1 LLEGWVSTL
10 IAAVSRSVQ
19 LVVVAAL
26 AALVVGGAIVLS
38 SSSGDEPTAPAPT
51 RQGVT
56 PAEEVQKLYA
66 DIPQDGIRLGERN
79 APATLVE
86 IADLQCPF
94 CAQYSNQA
102 MPTIV
107 RDYVRTGK
115 IDYELHIRSFL
126 GRDSVRAAGA
136 ASAAAQENRMYQ
148 FADLFFRNQGPE
160 NSGYADAAFIRNI
173 ASQVQGLDVDKVV
186 KAADDPVDQPGVREA
201 EQFARNLGSTGTP
214 DFYIL
219 KGRQLTP
226 LNPQGTSP
234 EAYAAAID
242 AALAGT

>member
-1 LLEGWVSTL
+1 MSRPLQL
-10 IAAVSRSVQ
+10 AAVA
-19 LVVVAAL
+19 LLAAIVVA
-26 AALVVGGAIVLS
+26 GAVVLS
-38 SSSGDEPTAPAPT
+38 SSSGDEPPAPAPT
-51 RQGVT
+51 REGVT
-56 PAEEVQKLYA
+56 PAAEVQKLYA
-66 DIPQDGIRLGERN
+66 GIPQDGIHLGKRD

-94 CAQYSNQA
+94 CAQYSVQA
-102 MPTIV
+102 LPTIV

-136 ASAAAQENRMYQ
+136 AAAAADQNRMYQ
-148 FADLFFRNQGPE
+148 FADLFYRNQGPE
-160 NSGYADAAFIRNI
+160 NSDYADASFMRRI
-173 ASQVQGLDVDKVV
+173 ASQVDGLDFERVV
-186 KAADDPVDQPGVREA
+186 EAADDPVDQPGVREA
-201 EQFARNLGSTGTP
+201 EQFARDLGSTGTP
-214 DFYIL
+214 DFYVR
-219 KGRQLTP
+219 KGGRLTP